1 MKIADKDKIYNTV
14 ALKQYELEELKQVKS
29 NLITMNEDYKAEMTV
44 KTVHTSILGGRLY
57 KRKKTITIVPEL
69 LIQII
74 DELIKNKREYLDKAI
89 NLAIILE
96 NKERECE

>member
-1 MKIADKDKIYNTV
+1 MKTVEKDKIYNAV
-14 ALKQYELEELKQVKS
+14 ALKQYELEELKQIRTD
-29 NLITMNEDYKAEMTV
+29 LMTMNENYKAEMII
-44 KTVHTSILGGRLY
+44 KTVHRNIWNNVLY
-57 KRKKTITIVPEL
+57 KKKRTTTIVPEL

-89 NLAIILE
+89 NLAIISE